1 MGGTPLIGHEKSVV
15 AVAFSPKGNWL
26 ATGGKDGTVRLWD
39 KLNPDK
45 PVIVVQGNTGEIKAI
60 TIDRTSR
67 AYSWSRI

>member
-1 MGGTPLIGHEKSVV
+1 MIGHEKSVV